1 MEQPRP
7 PARKTL
13 EEEQMPENALEK
25 LRRLALSEIGAVIAM
40 GVAAL
45 GTLAFMVI
53 ADAALA
59 GDTHAFDTSIL
70 MVLREPGDASN
81 PIGPDWLADVVAD
94 LTALGGTAVLT
105 LLVVGV
111 VFYLLSVGKQS
122 TALLVGGAAGS
133 GAILSELL
141 KLGFDRSRPELVA
154 HLSHAYSSS
163 FPSGH
168 AMLSAV
174 TYLTL
179 GVLLARAH
187 ERRRTKVI
195 VITYGI
201 TLTVLI
207 GLSRVYLGV
216 HWPTDVLAGWALGA
230 AWAALWWLIA
240 WQLQRRGKIEQP
252 T

>member
-1 MEQPRP
+1 
-7 PARKTL
+7 
-13 EEEQMPENALEK
+13 MPDKALHN

-40 GVAAL
+40 GIVAL
-45 GTLAFMVI
+45 GAFAFMAI
-53 ADAALA
+53 ADEALE
-59 GDTHAFDTSIL
+59 GDTHAFDESIL
-70 MVLREPGDASN
+70 KALREPGEASN
-81 PIGPDWLADVVAD
+81 PIGPAWLADMMAD
-94 LTALGGTAVLT
+94 LTALGGIAVLT

-111 VFYLLSVGKQS
+111 VFYLLSVGKRG
-122 TALLVGGAAGS
+122 TALLVGGAVGS
-133 GAILSELL
+133 GAILSTLL
-141 KLGFDRSRPELVA
+141 KLGFDRPRPDLVA

-187 ERRRTKVI
+187 ERRRTKII
-195 VITYGI
+195 VMTYGV

-207 GLSRVYLGV
+207 GLSRIYLGV
-216 HWPTDVLAGWALGA
+216 HWPTDVMAGWALGA
-230 AWAALWWLIA
+230 AWAAVWWLIA

-252 T
+252 A

>member
-1 MEQPRP
+1 
-7 PARKTL
+7 
-13 EEEQMPENALEK
+13 MPEKLLHN
-25 LRRLALSEIGAVIAM
+25 LRRLALSEIGAVIAI
-40 GVAAL
+40 GIAAL
-45 GTLAFMVI
+45 GALAFKMI
-53 ADAALA
+53 ADEALE

-70 MVLREPGDASN
+70 MALREPGDAEN
-81 PIGPDWLADVVAD
+81 PIGPDWLADVMAD
-94 LTALGGTAVLT
+94 VTALGGNAVLT

-111 VFYLLSVGKQS
+111 VVYLLSVGKRG
-122 TALLVGGAAGS
+122 TALLVGGAVGS
-133 GAILSELL
+133 GAILSTFL
-141 KLGFDRSRPELVA
+141 KLGFDRPRPDLVA

-187 ERRRTKVI
+187 ERRRTKII
-195 VITYGI
+195 VMTYGV

-207 GLSRVYLGV
+207 GLSRIYLGV
-216 HWPTDVLAGWALGA
+216 HWPTDVMAGWALGT

-240 WQLQRRGKIEQP
+240 WQLQRRGRIEQP
-252 T
+252 A

>member
-1 MEQPRP
+1 
-7 PARKTL
+7 
-13 EEEQMPENALEK
+13 MPEKLLHN
-25 LRRLALSEIGAVIAM
+25 LRRLALSEIGTVIAI
-40 GVAAL
+40 GIAAL
-45 GTLAFMVI
+45 GALAFKMI
-53 ADAALA
+53 ADEALE

-70 MVLREPGDASN
+70 MALREPGDAEN
-81 PIGPDWLADVVAD
+81 PIGPDWLADVMAD
-94 LTALGGTAVLT
+94 VTALGGNAVLT

-111 VFYLLSVGKQS
+111 VVYLLSVGKRG
-122 TALLVGGAAGS
+122 TALLVGGAVGS
-133 GAILSELL
+133 GAILSTFL
-141 KLGFDRSRPELVA
+141 KLGFDRPRPDLVA

-187 ERRRTKVI
+187 ERRRTKII
-195 VITYGI
+195 VMTYGV

-207 GLSRVYLGV
+207 GLSRIYLGV
-216 HWPTDVLAGWALGA
+216 HWPTDVMAGWALGA

-240 WQLQRRGKIEQP
+240 WQLQRRGRIEQSA
-252 T
+252 